1 MILRPGKDGIRG
13 EFRAVV
19 GDDHPR
25 FAALFDED
33 RQFASD
39 ATTQDRGVRDRRQAF
54 ASHVFDEVEHAKPP
68 SASELVVNEIQRAS
82 GIGLRFDQDRA
93 TRADSVPPRF
103 LLANGKSF
111 FAIEPVD
118 AVHPNGAPARRSR
131 RSPKRHRSL
140 ARSRNRA
147 TSLSCGRACPTNA
160 SIFCRASCMTMHSSA
175 ALNCVMS

>member
-25 FAALFDED
+25 FAAPFDED

-39 ATTQDRGVRDRRQAF
+39 ATTQDRGARDRRQAF
-54 ASHVFDEVEHAKPP
+54 AGHVFDEVEHAKPP

-93 TRADSVPPRF
+93 TRADSAAPAF

-118 AVHPNGAPARRSR
+118 AVDPNGAPPPAEAAGR
-131 RSPKRHRSL
+131 RSPV

-147 TSLSCGRACPTNA
+147 TSL
-160 SIFCRASCMTMHSSA
+160 
-175 ALNCVMS
+175 